1 MSTPAARGLSAA
13 ELALA
18 IEDLRVYCSAAVL
31 DAVALTGTGG
41 HDDLLLVLQPPNENR
56 KAFLHVALGGQRA
69 RITTTKRRFGRTA
82 RRRGPGADLLHREL
96 LDATLTAIHATTGER
111 SCVLVF
117 SGQAG
122 ELRLIIELFGARGLW
137 LLADQNNVA
146 MTMSRS
152 VQTAVRTLG
161 RGDIYSPPPQ
171 LPAAIS
177 VTSEA
182 KAGANLRF
190 HAPVLTSI
198 DEHFTTLDLE
208 KEQLE
213 VETSLKLL
221 VQRNLKKAEHKVQ
234 GMRRQLDNV
243 GRATE
248 MRATADLMLAY
259 AHSVARGAEQMEVP
273 NLSGDGTMRI
283 PLDPSKPVALQ
294 ANKLYDK
301 ARRLDE
307 GRAMTESRLKI
318 AETELVELNEA
329 TALLKDPSEPNLVAV
344 RTQLDAL
351 GLLPKPKGE
360 KSNASK
366 SKKKKGGD
374 AVPFRRFTS
383 AEGYPIFVGRNNNQN
398 DELTMRYANGN
409 DLWLHVGGGRPG
421 SHVVVRMPKQKTAS
435 LETLLDAATL
445 AVYYSKSRGEERIEV
460 VYTFRKNIKKPKGLP
475 PGAVVPAQTKAVTV
489 FADTDRLARLLSSST
504 TSQD

>member
-96 LDATLTAIHATTGER
+96 LDATLTAIHATSGER

-122 ELRLIIELFGARGLW
+122 ELRLITEFLGARGLW
-137 LLADQNNVA
+137 LLTDQNNVA

-351 GLLPKPKGE
+351 GLLRKPKGE
-360 KSNASK
+360 K
-366 SKKKKGGD
+366 
-374 AVPFRRFTS
+374 
-383 AEGYPIFVGRNNNQN
+383 
-398 DELTMRYANGN
+398 
-409 DLWLHVGGGRPG
+409 
-421 SHVVVRMPKQKTAS
+421 
-435 LETLLDAATL
+435 AT
-445 AVYYSKSRGEERIEV
+445 KH
-460 VYTFRKNIKKPKGLP
+460 
-475 PGAVVPAQTKAVTV
+475 
-489 FADTDRLARLLSSST
+489 
-504 TSQD
+504 

>member
-1 MSTPAARGLSAA
+1 MSTPAARGLTAA

-18 IEDLRVYCSAAVL
+18 IEDLRVYRSATVL
-31 DAVALTGTGG
+31 DAVALNGTGG
-41 HDDLLLVLQPPNENR
+41 HDDLLLVLQPVDESR
-56 KAFLHVALGGQRA
+56 KAFLQIALGGQRA

-96 LDATLTAIHATTGER
+96 LDATLSAINATSGER

-117 SGQAG
+117 SSQAG
-122 ELRLIIELFGARGLW
+122 ERRLIVELFGARGLW
-137 LLADQNNVA
+137 VLTDQDNLAL
-146 MTMSRS
+146 TMSRS

-171 LPAAIS
+171 LPTSAN
-177 VTSEA
+177 VTKTA
-182 KAGANLRF
+182 KLEVVPRF
-190 HAPVLTSI
+190 PAPVLTSI
-198 DEHFTTLDLE
+198 DDHFTTLDLE

-213 VETSLKLL
+213 VETSLRLL

-234 GMRRQLDNV
+234 GMHRQLDNV

-248 MRATADLMLAY
+248 MRSTADLMLAY

-273 NLSGDGTMRI
+273 NLNGDGTMKI

-307 GRAMTESRLKI
+307 GRTMTVSRLKV
-318 AETELVELNEA
+318 AETELA
-329 TALLKDPSEPNLVAV
+329 ALSAAADLLQDPSEANLDAV
-344 RTQLDAL
+344 RTRLDGL
-351 GLLPKPKGE
+351 GLLPKPKAD
-360 KSNASK
+360 KSNANT
-366 SKKKKGGD
+366 SKKKKNGE

-421 SHVVVRMPKQKTAS
+421 SHVVIRMPKQKTAS

-445 AVYYSKSRGEERIEV
+445 AVYYSKSRGEDRLEV

-475 PGAVVPAQTKAVTV
+475 PGAVVPAQTKAITV
-489 FADTDRLARLLSSST
+489 FADKDRLARLLNSST
-504 TSQD
+504 KSQD

>member
-1 MSTPAARGLSAA
+1 MSIPAARGLTAA

-18 IEDLRVYCSAAVL
+18 IEDLRVYRSATVL
-31 DAVALTGTGG
+31 DAVALNGTGG
-41 HDDLLLVLQPPNENR
+41 HDDLLLVLQPADESR
-56 KAFLHVALGGQRA
+56 KAFLQIALGGQRA
-69 RITTTKRRFGRTA
+69 RITTTKRRFGRAA
-82 RRRGPGADLLHREL
+82 RRRGPGVDLLHREL
-96 LDATLTAIHATTGER
+96 LDTTLSDIHATSGER
-111 SCVLVF
+111 SCVLEF
-117 SGQAG
+117 SGQTSKR
-122 ELRLIIELFGARGLW
+122 RLIVELFGARGLW
-137 LLADQNNVA
+137 VLTDQENLAL
-146 MTMSRS
+146 TMSRP

-171 LPAAIS
+171 LPSGGNVTKTAKSAAES
-177 VTSEA
+177 
-182 KAGANLRF
+182 RF
-190 HAPVLTSI
+190 LAPVLTSI
-198 DEHFTTLDLE
+198 DDHFTTLDLE

-213 VETSLKLL
+213 VETSLRLL

-234 GMRRQLDNV
+234 GMHRQLDNV

-248 MRATADLMLAY
+248 MRSTADLMLAY

-273 NLSGDGTMRI
+273 DLNGDGTMKI

-307 GRAMTESRLKI
+307 GRAMTVSRLKV
-318 AETELVELNEA
+318 AETELVELSA
-329 TALLKDPSEPNLVAV
+329 AADLLKDPSEPNLNAV
-344 RTQLDAL
+344 RTRLDAL
-351 GLLPKPKGE
+351 GLLPKPKAE
-360 KSNASK
+360 KSKANT
-366 SKKKKGGD
+366 SKKKKDGE

-475 PGAVVPAQTKAVTV
+475 PGAVVPAQTKAITV
-489 FADTDRLARLLSSST
+489 FADKDRLARLLNSST